1 MKLLIQRVNKAFV
14 TVENQIIGQISRGLL
29 VFLGI
34 NNTDSDSLI
43 PKMIDKLVNLRLF
56 PQGEKEFDLSIQ
68 DIKGEILV
76 VSQFTL
82 YGNTASGRRP
92 DFIQAA
98 KADTAKVLY
107 EQFVTELK
115 KTNLNIQTGIFQ
127 ADMKVNLEND
137 GPASFILENNE

>member
-1 MKLLIQRVNKAFV
+1 MKILLQRVNNASV
-14 TVENQIIGQISRGLL
+14 TVEGQVVGQIGRGVL

-34 NNTDSDSLI
+34 TNTDTEEVI
-43 PKMIDKLVNLRLF
+43 PKMIDKLVNLRIF
-56 PQGEKEFDLSIQ
+56 PNGEKEFDLSVQ
-68 DIKGEILV
+68 DIKGELLV

-107 EQFVTELK
+107 EKFVTELK
-115 KTNLNIQTGIFQ
+115 KTELNIQTGVFQ
-127 ADMKVNLEND
+127 AHMQINLEND
-137 GPASFILENNE
+137 GPVTLNIEIN